1 MIRSI
6 KILILLIAILFS
18 VTTKAQKAKSEAKAI
33 ISADSI
39 HRLIGQQVVLTIKV
53 QAPASQKVSWP
64 IVPDS
69 LGHFEILKRSAVDT
83 SRGTEKNSK
92 SYTQKLVV
100 TSFDTGYITF
110 PKLPFRTGS
119 GNDTTMIY
127 SDSIQMQY
135 ASVPVDTTK
144 AIKDI
149 KGIMAAP
156 LTVGEIMP
164 WILGVMILGA
174 VAIIAYTFYLRKK
187 SKKPLIIFKPKPEIP
202 AHILALE
209 ALNHLKD
216 ESIWKAG
223 RFKEYYTGLTDILR
237 NYLEKRYGVMAQ
249 EMTSDEIMEALKGQT
264 NDGLMSKLR
273 NLFSTADLVKFAKG
287 IPEPHENEVNLDIAY
302 DFVENTKL
310 IPIASSTNADATKT
324 NVTTTDK
331 LTIKQNDNV

>member
-6 KILILLIAILFS
+6 KILLLLIAILFS
-18 VTTKAQKAKSEAKAI
+18 VTTQAQKAKSEAKVL
-33 ISADSI
+33 ISADSL
-39 HRLIGQQVVLTIKV
+39 HRQIGQQVVLTIKV

-64 IVPDS
+64 NVPDT
-69 LGHFEILKRSAVDT
+69 LGQVEVLKRSAVDT
-83 SRGTEKNSK
+83 TRGSEKNMK
-92 SYTQKLVV
+92 SYSQKLTV
-100 TSFDTGYITF
+100 TSFDTGTIIF

-119 GNDTTMIY
+119 GNDTTIIF
-127 SDSIQMQY
+127 SDSVQMQY

-144 AIKDI
+144 SIKEI

-164 WILGVMILGA
+164 WVLGVMIFGA
-174 VAIIAYTFYLRKK
+174 VAIIVYTFYLHKK
-187 SKKPLIIFKPKPEIP
+187 SKKPLIVFKPKPEIP

-216 ESIWKAG
+216 EAIWKRG

-237 NYLEKRYGVMAQ
+237 NYMEKRYGVMAQ
-249 EMTSDEIMEALKGQT
+249 EMTSDEILEALEGQT
-264 NDGLMSKLR
+264 NDGLMSRLR

-287 IPEPHENEVNLDIAY
+287 IPETHEIEVNLDVAY

-310 IPIASSTNADATKT
+310 IAVVSSTTVDAAKT
-324 NVTTTDK
+324 TVTTTNP
-331 LTIKQNDNV
+331 LTIKQTDNV